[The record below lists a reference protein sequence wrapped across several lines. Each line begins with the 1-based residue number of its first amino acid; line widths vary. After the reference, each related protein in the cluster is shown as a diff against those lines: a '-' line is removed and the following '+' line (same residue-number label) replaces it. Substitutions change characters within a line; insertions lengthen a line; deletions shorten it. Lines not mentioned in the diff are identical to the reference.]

1 MELIRPRQPKQV
13 SACLQCR
20 GPCPAEANEYNN
32 AALRVACTY
41 RWAWLQV
48 VEFYKA
54 WDQYGALSNFSP
66 HPIEM
71 PEVLALDRTPDDLPL
86 RRWQTVEHYYQAQ
99 KFAGRSLIWRAACR
113 DLGCHTARSELTE
126 VHMQV

>member
-1 MELIRPRQPKQV
+1 MELIRPKQPQQV
-13 SACLQCR
+13 SACLSCRRVCPAEPNGMPRLQVACQCR
-20 GPCPAEANEYNN
+20 G
-32 AALRVACTY
+32 
-41 RWAWLQV
+41 AWLQV

-54 WDQYGALSNFSP
+54 WDRYGALSNFSP

-99 KFAGRSLIWRAACR
+99 KFAGMSRASGRRPSA
-113 DLGCHTARSELTE
+113 
-126 VHMQV
+126 